1 MKKLLGML
9 GFCGLLALGAQAQEK
24 QDKPAQDGPQGGPKD
39 GPLVGGY
46 SKASVKDKEVVDAA
60 QFAVKEQAKKTN
72 SKIELI
78 KVVRADRQ
86 VVAGMNYKLRLEIKT
101 GEQLSLVN
109 VVVWKKLDGTHALT
123 DWKAHMPKTKKQ

>member
-9 GFCGLLALGAQAQEK
+9 GFCGLLALGAQAQDK
-24 QDKPAQDGPQGGPKD
+24 QDKPAQGGPKD
-39 GPLVGGY
+39 GPVVGGY
-46 SKASVKDKEVVDAA
+46 SKADVKDKEVVEAG

-101 GEQLSLVN
+101 GDQLSLVN

-123 DWKAHMPKTKKQ
+123 DWKTHMPKPKKQ

>member
-9 GFCGLLALGAQAQEK
+9 GFCGLLALGAQAQDKQEK
-24 QDKPAQDGPQGGPKD
+24 PKD
-39 GPLVGGY
+39 GPVVGGY
-46 SKASVKDKEVVDAA
+46 SKADVKDKEVVDAA
-60 QFAVKEQAKKTN
+60 QFAVREQAKKTK

-101 GEQLSLVN
+101 GDQLSLVN

-123 DWKAHMPKTKKQ
+123 DWKTHMPKTKKQ